1 MRGSVFNVNKRLNFL
16 HFCQQWPDCL
26 SHYLGGI
33 FICFIHLSPSSCQC
47 EDFSFFPHMWS
58 FLSHGSLW
66 FSYWQFLTYISLH
79 SQPDWSYAE
88 QRSSS
93 SSHWV
98 HLNTFQTQTVAFKGH
113 LYEANIW
120 LIHRLLMKLGG
131 WGTEGTW
138 TSIHKYTDQSHIKV
152 SIIYIFTVMKV

>member
-33 FICFIHLSPSSCQC
+33 FICFIHFSPSSCQC
-47 EDFSFFPHMWS
+47 EDFSFSPTCD
-58 FLSHGSLW
+58 LSHGSLW
-66 FSYWQFLTYISLH
+66 FSYWQFLTHISLH
-79 SQPDWSYAE
+79 SQPNWSYAE

-113 LYEANIW
+113 LYEVNMW
-120 LIHRLLMKLGG
+120 LIHRLVNEAG
-131 WGTEGTW
+131 WVGDWRYLNFNTQ
-138 TSIHKYTDQSHIKV
+138 IHIPKSHQSKHHLHFHNNESLV
-152 SIIYIFTVMKV
+152 